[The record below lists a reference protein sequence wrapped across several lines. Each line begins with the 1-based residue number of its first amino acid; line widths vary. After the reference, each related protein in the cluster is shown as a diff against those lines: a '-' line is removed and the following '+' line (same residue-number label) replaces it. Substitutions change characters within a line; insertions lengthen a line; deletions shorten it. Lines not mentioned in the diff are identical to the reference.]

1 MPQQGPDAAKSK
13 ETFSK
18 KPYVTT
24 NQKTNYNRYIHG
36 KEKGIQTWC
45 KIVIKSQ
52 GKREEE
58 ERSKKELKNNPK
70 QSTEGHKNTTVS
82 DYFKRQWTIVPNQK
96 TD

>member
-1 MPQQGPDAAKSK
+1 MGNH
-13 ETFSK
+13 
-18 KPYVTT
+18 KP
-24 NQKTNYNRYIHG
+24 KIYNRYTN
-36 KEKGIQTWC
+36 KRKKNVNLTLN
-45 KIVIKSQ
+45 IVIKSQ

-70 QSTEGHKNTTVS
+70 QSTEGHKNTNVS